1 MAEGMPR
8 NTTDITI
15 WQLYTMENI
24 GGKNG
29 CKRTKT
35 DDLDPVL
42 LRCRHFFE
50 TLPLAVSRSDQLI
63 HITTIYFHLLR
74 FKPDLTAISP
84 FSTNYYKLTPFYYKL
99 LRISSSYY
107 NGTAVKSW
115 VSDL

>member
-1 MAEGMPR
+1 MGSLGYLGKSENKWTHCIALCA
-8 NTTDITI
+8 NHTT
-15 WQLYTMENI
+15 ENI

-74 FKPDLTAISP
+74 FKPNDSLSLQMT
-84 FSTNYYKLTPFYYKL
+84 TH
-99 LRISSSYY
+99 
-107 NGTAVKSW
+107 
-115 VSDL
+115 